1 MSNAATLDPQDK
13 VRAEVSK
20 TYARAIERTKS
31 DGAGC
36 CGQTSCC
43 GSKAETAN
51 VEAIGYSVDEV
62 AALPADAVVSSFGC
76 GNPLAFSGVKEGET
90 VLDLGSGAGMDLLI
104 ARQRVGESGRVIGID
119 MTDAMIARAR
129 MNIAAKG
136 YTNVEVRKGII
147 EEMPVES
154 GTVDWVISNCVINL
168 SPDKPRV
175 FAEIA
180 RVLKPGGQM
189 SVSDIVAKD
198 LPWWAR
204 KSMAVYASCVGGA
217 ISEEAY
223 VAGLQQ
229 AGLTN
234 VRVKERQ
241 IYDRDQIDAFA
252 KSMVPKF
259 VTGPLRPLQGIV
271 TGIVSRF
278 AASIAGKVWSA
289 KFVAEKAA

>member
-1 MSNAATLDPQDK
+1 MSDAATLNPQDK

-20 TYARAIERTKS
+20 TYARAIEKTKS
-31 DGAGC
+31 DGGC

-43 GSKAETAN
+43 GGSSTATAN
-51 VEAIGYSVDEV
+51 VEAIGYAIDEV
-62 AALPADAVVSSFGC
+62 AELPVDAVVSSFGC
-76 GNPLAFSGVKEGET
+76 GNPLAFSGVNEGDT
-90 VLDLGSGAGMDLLI
+90 VLDLGSGAGLDLLI
-104 ARQRVGESGRVIGID
+104 ARKKVGESGRVIGVD
-119 MTDAMIARAR
+119 MTDAMIERARANVAR
-129 MNIAAKG
+129 LG

-147 EEMPVES
+147 EAMPVEP

-204 KSMAVYASCVGGA
+204 KSMKLYASCIGGA

-223 VAGLQQ
+223 IAGLRK
-229 AGLTN
+229 AGLAN
-234 VRVKERQ
+234 IEVKERLV
-241 IYDRDQIDAFA
+241 YDRDQIDMFI
-252 KSMVPKF
+252 KDMLPKF
-259 VTGPLRPLQGIV
+259 LGGSLCWLQAMVAPIL
-271 TGIVSRF
+271 SRLANRF
-278 AASIAGKVWSA
+278 AGKIWSA
-289 KFVAEKAA
+289 KFVATKPA